1 MNAPCP
7 YVRSGGDGTHW
18 CALAEQTAHDARE
31 ADRRARQEQS
41 GPLPQAS
48 HNSLLI
54 DSEIDRITDAQWAQ
68 NNHQPIYA
76 AHRAY
81 ARAVERAVL
90 ARMTAPSAEPVARER
105 AAMRLA
111 LGHIKR
117 AEDQPTWNGYAVCV
131 DQARD
136 ALRAA
141 LGEE

>member
-48 HNSLLI
+48 HSRDLPVTPAMQDYGHLAG
-54 DSEIDRITDAQWAQ
+54 DKPAPD
-68 NNHQPIYA
+68 
-76 AHRAY
+76 HR
-81 ARAVERAVL
+81 E
-90 ARMTAPSAEPVARER
+90 
-105 AAMRLA
+105 AMRLA
-111 LGHIKR
+111 LEAIEERYIGALRDKAI
-117 AEDQPTWNGYAVCV
+117 
-131 DQARD
+131 D

-141 LGEE
+141 LGKAA